1 MYLSGLHSLPKQK
14 YYELL
19 ANLWYR
25 YVSANITS
33 LKIIVTL
40 TVHQAF
46 WYRRKQEI
54 KNKKIQIQEKQEKT
68 RKFKFFVKNFSNK
81 CKQIRSFLTICL
93 HLVKN

>member
-14 YYELL
+14 DYELL

-25 YVSANITS
+25 YVSANIAG

-54 KNKKIQIQEKQEKT
+54 KNKKIQIQEKQEK
-68 RKFKFFVKNFSNK
+68 KNSSFSWR
-81 CKQIRSFLTICL
+81 IS
-93 HLVKN
+93 LVNVSKSAVFSRFACI

>member
-14 YYELL
+14 DYELL

-54 KNKKIQIQEKQEKT
+54 KNKKIQIQEKQEK
-68 RKFKFFVKNFSNK
+68 KNSSFSWR
-81 CKQIRSFLTICL
+81 IS
-93 HLVKN
+93 LVNVSKSAVFSRFACI